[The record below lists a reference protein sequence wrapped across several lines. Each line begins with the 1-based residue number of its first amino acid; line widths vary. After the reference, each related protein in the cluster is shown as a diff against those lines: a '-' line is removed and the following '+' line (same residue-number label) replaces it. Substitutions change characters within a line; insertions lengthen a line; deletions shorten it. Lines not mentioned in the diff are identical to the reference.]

1 MRQARV
7 PLPGTCQASG
17 TRGRATLVRSMHGKN
32 HERESRIAYKSEF
45 GQETELILSHNKK
58 VPARPTLA
66 CAPPAA
72 RDALASGASF
82 ETADTRDE
90 NPHLSARIRERDR
103 RSSQKRRSYD
113 SALEQR
119 HGMRAASLGVHGPPR
134 ASSPADSSV
143 LHGEDLLLPRGHQP
157 ANLILVLLYCL
168 LYVVLVVLDQILA
181 NGLLHLLDL
190 VQRALADVAQRHLAV
205 LP

>member
-17 TRGRATLVRSMHGKN
+17 TRGRATLVRSIAAKITS
-32 HERESRIAYKSEF
+32 ERAVSRRIKVKLVKKPNYNPLSQQKS
-45 GQETELILSHNKK
+45 
-58 VPARPTLA
+58 ARPPYSRV
-66 CAPPAA
+66 CAA
-72 RDALASGASF
+72 RRARAAQRRVRSR
-82 ETADTRDE
+82 RD
-90 NPHLSARIRERDR
+90 PHLSARIRERDR

-113 SALEQR
+113 SALEQS

-181 NGLLHLLDL
+181 DGLLHLLDL

>member
-1 MRQARV
+1 
-7 PLPGTCQASG
+7 
-17 TRGRATLVRSMHGKN
+17 MHGKN
-32 HERESRIAYKSEF
+32 HERKSRIAHKSEI
-45 GQETELILSHNKK
+45 GQETKLILSHNNKK
-58 VPARPTLA
+58 APAR
-66 CAPPAA
+66 APALLSRVRRPPRATASGPAA
-72 RDALASGASF
+72 RPI
-82 ETADTRDE
+82 ETRPAPLRAH
-90 NPHLSARIRERDR
+90 PRA
-103 RSSQKRRSYD
+103 RSSLITKTPVVRLRTRTEPWHACSQPGRPR
-113 SALEQR
+113 
-119 HGMRAASLGVHGPPR
+119 PPR